1 MQNDFKD
8 NLFYNSNK
16 TTFDNA
22 KSLRKELT
30 NAEELLWQR
39 LRGRKFQGLK
49 FRRQHP
55 IGKYIADFYC
65 HELKFVV
72 EVDGSVHEIEEQKE
86 YDVGRTF
93 ELNKMDIKV
102 IRFTNNEI
110 EREMSRVLSKL
121 NDFIKGLK

>member
-1 MQNDFKD
+1 M
-8 NLFYNSNK
+8 
-16 TTFDNA
+16 
-22 KSLRKELT
+22 T

>member
-22 KSLRKELT
+22 KSLRNELT

-72 EVDGSVHEIEEQKE
+72 EVDGSVHETEEQKE

>member
-55 IGKYIADFYC
+55 IAGYVLDFYC
-65 HELKFVV
+65 HLNRY
-72 EVDGSVHEIEEQKE
+72 VH
-86 YDVGRTF
+86 F
-93 ELNKMDIKV
+93 H
-102 IRFTNNEI
+102 
-110 EREMSRVLSKL
+110 
-121 NDFIKGLK
+121 

>member
-1 MQNDFKD
+1 M
-8 NLFYNSNK
+8 
-16 TTFDNA
+16 
-22 KSLRKELT
+22 
-30 NAEELLWQR
+30 
-39 LRGRKFQGLK
+39 
-49 FRRQHP
+49 
-55 IGKYIADFYC
+55 
-65 HELKFVV
+65 
-72 EVDGSVHEIEEQKE
+72 HEIEEQKE

>member
-72 EVDGSVHEIEEQKE
+72 EVDGSLHEIEEQKE